1 MKRGELKSLEDEIG
15 KLRITLNLDKRGG
28 SIDMLDSILSNHESI
43 QRSKLIYF
51 EYLREEKSLKDNWEC
66 LLEDI
71 EHLEQQNISI

>member
-28 SIDMLDSILSNHESI
+28 SIDMLDTILSNHESI

>member
-1 MKRGELKSLEDEIG
+1 MKSLEDEIG

-28 SIDMLDSILSNHESI
+28 SIDMLDTILSNHESI